1 MHRRMQHVTHPEST
15 LSDSDSTVRMS
26 GCLDFTTAW
35 KLTHLSDTRVLLRH
49 MRFCDECGSLMHTEG
64 DTWVCRA
71 CEHEEMRDS
80 QAEAPMATQERQQ
93 DDGAPD
99 VADVTQ
105 GTTETMQ
112 EPCPAADCDS
122 DRAYYEMMPKPG
134 GSYDVRLFTCMECG
148 HKWRET

>member
-1 MHRRMQHVTHPEST
+1 
-15 LSDSDSTVRMS
+15 
-26 GCLDFTTAW
+26 
-35 KLTHLSDTRVLLRH
+35 
-49 MRFCDECGSLMHTEG
+49 MHTEG

-134 GSYDVRLFTCMECG
+134 GSYAVVHLHGVRPQVARDLTVRLANHAAGTVFRCGDSLNGHFTKG
-148 HKWRET
+148 K